1 MLENDAL
8 HRLFYTQLIRF
19 HRVLCE
25 TLPPHMFP
33 YSCDALL
40 YHLPIVTG
48 VLIAVNVVAFVAAIQ
63 EKIDVHSGW
72 LLEYGTGLHPL
83 QWLLSPFMHANVSHL
98 IGNMVFLWTFGLITE
113 GKLGW
118 WRFLAIYLGIAV
130 GQSAIE
136 QAVFPL
142 LAPDVPGTL
151 GASAVIMGLL
161 AMACVWAPV
170 NELSVFM
177 FVGFRAITFEVS
189 VGIFAALYV
198 GIDMVY
204 CFIYGAG
211 AIGSAT
217 HLMGAAMGAVLGVV
231 LLKAHAVEC
240 EDYDLLSVLSGTYGS
255 EKRKKREEES
265 YSEQRVEQVADQ
277 ALEAQRKFAA
287 YLKIGQPQQALL
299 ALQRARH
306 RKIQL
311 DPDRGQLLELIT
323 GLQKEKLWADSAPV
337 MAELINRFP
346 EGSHAVRIKLA
357 QVCLVELSKP
367 QKAFDLVD
375 AIRGVNL
382 SPQLAAARD
391 KVRAVA
397 QRQLSE
403 GEVEIDDAAW

>member
-1 MLENDAL
+1 
-8 HRLFYTQLIRF
+8 
-19 HRVLCE
+19 
-25 TLPPHMFP
+25 MFP

-48 VLIAVNVVAFVAAIQ
+48 VLIAVNVVAFVAGVEQWVIR
-63 EKIDVHSGW
+63 ENGW
-72 LLEYGTGLHPL
+72 LLEYGTGLHPV
-83 QWLLSPFMHANVSHL
+83 QWLLSPFMHADFGHL
-98 IGNMVFLWTFGLITE
+98 IGNMIFLWTFGLITE

-142 LAPDVPGTL
+142 VAPDVEGTL

-170 NELSVFM
+170 NQLSIFVFA
-177 FVGFRAITFEVS
+177 GLRAITFEVS

-198 GIDMVY
+198 GIDVVY
-204 CFIYGAG
+204 CIFFGAG
-211 AIGSAT
+211 AIGSAA

-231 LLKAHAVEC
+231 LLKTGVVEC

-255 EKRKKREEES
+255 DKRKKREEES
-265 YSEQRVEQVADQ
+265 ISEKRVENVADQ
-277 ALEAQRKFAA
+277 ALEAKRKFAA

-299 ALQRARH
+299 TLQRARH
-306 RKIQL
+306 RNL
-311 DPDRGQLLELIT
+311 RFDPDRGELLELIA
-323 GLQKEKLWADSAPV
+323 GLQKEKLWADSAPM
-337 MAELINRFP
+337 MAEFINRFP
-346 EGSHAVRIKLA
+346 EGSHTVRIKLA

-375 AIRGVNL
+375 AIRSINL
-382 SPQLAAARD
+382 PPQLAAARD
-391 KVRAVA
+391 KVLVVA